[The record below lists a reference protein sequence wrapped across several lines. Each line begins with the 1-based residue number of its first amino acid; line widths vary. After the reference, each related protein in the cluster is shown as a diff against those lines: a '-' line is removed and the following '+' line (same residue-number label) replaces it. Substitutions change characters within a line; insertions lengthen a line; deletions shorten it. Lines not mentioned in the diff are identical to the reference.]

1 MNTNIM
7 DSPITSLKPGRTL
20 SMTHERHGRA
30 CDGRDLSVKFNL
42 AEKVKSDPRAGG
54 IGGRGP
60 LPLKILADQLTL
72 LQLEGKQI
80 VPTTL
85 LPPSP
90 SDLDIFLRP

>member
-42 AEKVKSDPRAGG
+42 AEKVKSDPQSLRNRGG
-54 IGGRGP
+54 G
-60 LPLKILADQLTL
+60 KVSL
-72 LQLEGKQI
+72 LQFKLREPK
-80 VPTTL
+80 
-85 LPPSP
+85 LPE
-90 SDLDIFLRP
+90 IYMK

>member
-1 MNTNIM
+1 MNKNIM

-54 IGGRGP
+54 IGGRGHCV
-60 LPLKILADQLTL
+60 LKKGFT
-72 LQLEGKQI
+72 
-80 VPTTL
+80 PTFPMNQDVTVKL
-85 LPPSP
+85 KSEL
-90 SDLDIFLRP
+90 IFIKF

>member
-42 AEKVKSDPRAGG
+42 VEKVKSDPK
-54 IGGRGP
+54 GRRNHR
-60 LPLKILADQLTL
+60 
-72 LQLEGKQI
+72 GKEN
-80 VPTTL
+80 
-85 LPPSP
+85 
-90 SDLDIFLRP
+90 